1 MIYRYM
7 RMDAYIILDER
18 DLANNNNNNNN
29 NNVLFVSLET
39 FCKYSF
45 PHFPVSGS
53 IKKIGQWKTIFG
65 QRKTLIN
72 IRLIF
77 YRLFSKFFF

>member
-1 MIYRYM
+1 M

-18 DLANNNNNNNN
+18 DLANNNNNN

-53 IKKIGQWKTIFG
+53 IKKNWSMENYLWSTENTNKYKAYF
-65 QRKTLIN
+65 L
-72 IRLIF
+72 
-77 YRLFSKFFF
+77 

>member
-1 MIYRYM
+1 MMYRYM
-7 RMDAYIILDER
+7 GMDAYIILDER
-18 DLANNNNNNNN
+18 DLANNNNNNNA
-29 NNVLFVSLET
+29 LFVSLET

-65 QRKTLIN
+65 QWKTLIN